1 MSCSRSRRDDG
12 TRRRPGRDFG
22 PRSGRVVS
30 RLDGGRARAAGLCG
44 WVRNRKDGTVEAVF
58 AGPPKA
64 IEAMIAECRDGPPLA
79 KVDAIAH
86 EDAQD
91 EGWTGFSQMPTT
103 A

>member
-1 MSCSRSRRDDG
+1 MTERIAVRVVI
-12 TRRRPGRDFG
+12 
-22 PRSGRVVS
+22 SGRVQGVWY
-30 RLDGGRARAAGLCG
+30 RGWTVERARAAGLCG

-64 IEAMIAECRDGPPLA
+64 VEAMIAECRDGPPLA
-79 KVDAIAH
+79 KVDAIAR
-86 EDAQD
+86 EDALD

>member
-1 MSCSRSRRDDG
+1 MTERIAVRVVI
-12 TRRRPGRDFG
+12 
-22 PRSGRVVS
+22 SGRVQGVWY
-30 RLDGGRARAAGLCG
+30 RGWTVERARAAGLFG

-64 IEAMIAECRDGPPLA
+64 VEAMIAECRDGPPLA
-79 KVDAIAH
+79 KVDAIAR

>member
-1 MSCSRSRRDDG
+1 MTERIAVRVVI
-12 TRRRPGRDFG
+12 
-22 PRSGRVVS
+22 SGRVQGVWY
-30 RLDGGRARAAGLCG
+30 RGWTVERARAAGLCG

-64 IEAMIAECRDGPPLA
+64 VEAMIAECRDGPPLA
-79 KVDAIAH
+79 KVDAIAR

>member
-1 MSCSRSRRDDG
+1 MTERVAVRAVI
-12 TRRRPGRDFG
+12 
-22 PRSGRVVS
+22 SGRVQGVWY
-30 RLDGGRARAAGLCG
+30 RGWTVERARAAGLCG

>member
-1 MSCSRSRRDDG
+1 MTERVAVRAVI
-12 TRRRPGRDFG
+12 
-22 PRSGRVVS
+22 SGRVQGVWY
-30 RLDGGRARAAGLCG
+30 RGWTVERARAAGLCG

-64 IEAMIAECRDGPPLA
+64 VEAMIAECRDGPPLA
-79 KVDAIAH
+79 KVDAIAR